1 MNLQEHIRKVLQE
14 ESLKQKLQKMIE
26 DDGMI
31 DAINIV
37 GGIENLIQILGDE
50 NIIDILIGYFDDLRV
65 SKFRDGLQLSQKY
78 NTFIEKTISFF
89 LGTYIKVFD
98 DSLQGILEDVPEVIY
113 KKYRRDLLK
122 ELINRYIELD
132 GKTEVTVF
140 ADRGLYKTLDKF
152 YVNDDEK
159 IIE

>member
-1 MNLQEHIRKVLQE
+1 MNLQEHIRKVLKE

-26 DDGMI
+26 DDGMV
-31 DAINIV
+31 DTINIV

-50 NIIDILIGYFDDLRV
+50 NIVDILIGYFDDLRV

-98 DSLQGILEDVPEVIY
+98 DHLQSILEDVPEVIY

-152 YVNDDEK
+152 YVNDDEQ

>member
-1 MNLQEHIRKVLQE
+1 MKDRIRQILKE
-14 ESLKQKLQKMIE
+14 ESIKKNLLDLIKSEGVVYAMKV
-26 DDGMI
+26 
-31 DAINIV
+31 V
-37 GGIENLIQILGDE
+37 GGFDNLISIVGDE
-50 NIIDILIGYFDDLRV
+50 NMTNILLSYFDDLRI

-98 DSLQGILEDVPEVIY
+98 DHLQSILEDVPEVIY